1 MAKSVT
7 IKIGADTKTFMDS
20 MRGLDR
26 EIRQT
31 QKSATDLEKSLDFKY
46 DENRAVQAMGQFQKA
61 IELCEQKAQALRAQL
76 KHMEESGVIIHG

>member
-46 DENRAVQAMGQFQKA
+46 DENRAVQAMGQF
-61 IELCEQKAQALRAQL
+61 
-76 KHMEESGVIIHG
+76 